1 MARSGSRPLR
11 TLARLLTL
19 RGSEA
24 QRLGSL
30 RNFRQFFPFAA
41 LFGISV
47 MVPAGLLAYIALSST
62 SAVELQLDA
71 DLDRRA
77 ETIASDV
84 TQDLQETFG
93 HFETQTRDRLLSG
106 QSPLAN
112 LAELSP
118 YLRAAFRFDVEGNL
132 VAPFSLPETT
142 PVVEPPTFFR
152 TQWTRG
158 ARLEHDGDFAGAALA
173 YRRAADAVHD
183 PSHAGEAEFA
193 EARALWRSGQEAE
206 ALQAFADVYAD
217 YANTRD
223 RWGFRIGDLAALERA
238 EIALEREPESGK
250 MALEALV
257 EQILSDRWTAGQP
270 GEAAVARQALARLEG
285 LVDPDWI
292 GRSRI
297 RLNERTSQL
306 FWAGELIDELEL
318 FAGDPVRVD
327 SGEFKYY
334 ARSESGT
341 LWATLWDG
349 ESLYAFSF
357 DYDAIVADLRADLL
371 RISRADNEVYAQILS
386 RDDPTPPNAL
396 RSRTLEKWAP
406 FHKVVVGLKDPESVL
421 DQKRQMVNTRLI
433 TIGLA
438 VGMSILGVLLSLRL
452 MGGELEMAV
461 MKTDFAANVSHELRS
476 PITHIRLKA
485 EALQLDLT
493 RDEADRRAHYDA
505 IVHEAE
511 RLSRLVDNVLDF
523 AAIERGVK
531 RYTLRPED
539 PGLVI
544 QTAVD
549 AFRTHLEASGIRLEV
564 DVPPDLPV
572 VWVDK
577 EAIGQVMANL
587 LNNAAKYGGEGKWI
601 GIRALVVGE
610 ALRVSVADRGIGIE
624 QDEID
629 RVFDHFFRSSDP
641 KVRRRKG
648 TGIGLTIVRY
658 IVEAHGG
665 TIIVESPPGS
675 GTTFTFTLPL
685 EPPDEAVT

>member
-1 MARSGSRPLR
+1 
-11 TLARLLTL
+11 
-19 RGSEA
+19 
-24 QRLGSL
+24 
-30 RNFRQFFPFAA
+30 
-41 LFGISV
+41 
-47 MVPAGLLAYIALSST
+47 MVPAGLLAYIALSSS

-84 TQDLQETFG
+84 NQELMEAFAR
-93 HFETQTRDRLLSG
+93 FETQTIDRLMSG

-118 YLRAAFRFDVEGNL
+118 YLRAAFRFDAEGQL
-132 VAPFSLPETT
+132 VAPISLPTT
-142 PVVEPPTFFR
+142 TAASEPSTFFR
-152 TQWTRG
+152 REWTR
-158 ARLEHDGDFAGAALA
+158 ASRLEQDGDHAAAARA
-173 YRRAADAVHD
+173 YRRAADAIQK
-183 PSHAGEAEFA
+183 PPLAGEAEFA
-193 EARALWRSGQEAE
+193 AARTLWRAGREREAF
-206 ALQAFADVYAD
+206 QAFADIYAD

-223 RWGFRIGDLAALERA
+223 RWGFRIGDLAALKRA
-238 EIALEREPESGK
+238 EIALEQEPEAGRL
-250 MALEALV
+250 ALEALV

-270 GEAAVARQALARLEG
+270 GEAAVARQALAWLEG
-285 LVDPDWI
+285 VADPDWI

-371 RISRADNEVYAQILS
+371 RISRADEEIFAQILS
-386 RDDPTPPNAL
+386 RDDPTPPDAL

-406 FHKVVVGLKDPESVL
+406 FHKVVVGLKDPASIL
-421 DQKRQMVNTRLI
+421 DKKRQMVNTRLVI
-433 TIGLA
+433 IGLA

-476 PITHIRLKA
+476 PITQIRLKA
-485 EALQLDLT
+485 EALQLDLA
-493 RDEADRRAHYDA
+493 RDDADRHAHYDA

-531 RYTLRPED
+531 RYTLRPVD
-539 PGLVI
+539 PGQVI

-549 AFRTHLEASGIRLEV
+549 AFRTHLESGGVQLEV
-564 DVPPDLPV
+564 DVPIDLPV

-577 EAIGQVMANL
+577 EAIGQVLANL
-587 LNNAAKYGGEGKWI
+587 LNNAAKYGGVGGWI
-601 GIRALVVGE
+601 GIRAAVVDE
-610 ALRVSVADRGIGIE
+610 TLQVSIADQGIGIDKE
-624 QDEID
+624 EID
-629 RVFDHFFRSSDP
+629 HVFDHFFRSANP
-641 KVRRRKG
+641 RVRRRKG

-665 TIIVESPPGS
+665 TIIVESPQGV
-675 GTTFTFTLPL
+675 GTTFIFTLPL
-685 EPPDEAVT
+685 EPPAEAVT

>member
-1 MARSGSRPLR
+1 M
-11 TLARLLTL
+11 
-19 RGSEA
+19 
-24 QRLGSL
+24 
-30 RNFRQFFPFAA
+30 
-41 LFGISV
+41 
-47 MVPAGLLAYIALSST
+47 MVPAGLLAYIALSSS

-71 DLDRRA
+71 DLERRA

-84 TQDLQETFG
+84 AQELKEAFT
-93 HFETQTRDRLLSG
+93 HFETRTTDRLLG
-106 QSPLAN
+106 GESPLAN

-118 YLRAAFRFDVEGNL
+118 YLRAAFRFDVEGQL
-132 VAPFSLPETT
+132 VAPFSLPEATS
-142 PVVEPPTFFR
+142 VSEPSTFFR
-152 TQWTRG
+152 RQWTQG
-158 ARLEHDGDFAGAALA
+158 ARLEYTGDYTEAARA

-193 EARALWRSGQEAE
+193 AARALWRDGRERE
-206 ALQAFADVYAD
+206 ALRAFADVYAD

-223 RWGFRIGDLAALERA
+223 RWGFRIGDLAAIKRA
-238 EIALEREPESGK
+238 EIALEREPVVAK
-250 MALEALV
+250 VALEALV
-257 EQILSDRWTAGQP
+257 EQILSDRWTVGRP
-270 GEAAVARQALARLEG
+270 REAAVARQALARLEG
-285 LVDPDWI
+285 LADPDWI

-349 ESLYAFSF
+349 QSLYAFSF

-371 RISRADNEVYAQILS
+371 RISRADADIFAQILA

-396 RSRTLEKWAP
+396 RSRTLERWAP

-421 DQKRQMVNTRLI
+421 DQKRQMVNTRLVI
-433 TIGLA
+433 IGLA

-531 RYTLRPED
+531 RYTLRPVD
-539 PGLVI
+539 PGQVI

-549 AFRTHLEASGIRLEV
+549 AFRTHLEARGIQLEV
-564 DVPPDLPV
+564 DVPPDL
-572 VWVDK
+572 
-577 EAIGQVMANL
+577 
-587 LNNAAKYGGEGKWI
+587 
-601 GIRALVVGE
+601 
-610 ALRVSVADRGIGIE
+610 
-624 QDEID
+624 
-629 RVFDHFFRSSDP
+629 
-641 KVRRRKG
+641 
-648 TGIGLTIVRY
+648 
-658 IVEAHGG
+658 
-665 TIIVESPPGS
+665 
-675 GTTFTFTLPL
+675 
-685 EPPDEAVT
+685 